1 MTAKELP
8 EALAGQGLLAAGAAP
23 EEARLAVV
31 CIHGRGA
38 SAEDIIGLGGAFGL
52 DEVLYVAP
60 QAPGGSWY
68 PARFIEPLEVN
79 EPHLTNALERI
90 DGILAALRQSG
101 FSSDRLVL
109 AGFSQG
115 ACLSLE
121 YLARNA
127 GSVAAVLGFS
137 GGLIGPQ
144 ASDRP
149 ETESLAGTKVFLGC
163 SQTDPHIPAL
173 RVMETERHL
182 LDRGAEVSLKFYREP
197 GHTIN
202 SDEIARAVA
211 ILKALG

>member
-1 MTAKELP
+1 MTEIARPAALTGQELI
-8 EALAGQGLLAAGAAP
+8 AAGSP
-23 EEARLAVV
+23 PDEARLAVV

-38 SAEDIIGLGGAFGL
+38 SAEDIIGLADAFDL
-52 DEVLYVAP
+52 DRVFYVAP

-68 PARFIEPLEVN
+68 PARFTEPLESN
-79 EPHLTNALERI
+79 EPYLTQALQRI
-90 DGILAALRQSG
+90 DDILAALRQSG

-137 GGLIGPQ
+137 GGLIGPD
-144 ASDRP
+144 ASQRP
-149 ETESLAGTKVFLGC
+149 ETESLAGTKVFMGC
-163 SQTDPHIPAL
+163 SQADPFIPAL

-182 LDRGAEVSLKFYREP
+182 VDRGAEVSVKFYPEP

-202 SDEIARAVA
+202 ADEIARAVA
-211 ILKALG
+211 ILKAVG